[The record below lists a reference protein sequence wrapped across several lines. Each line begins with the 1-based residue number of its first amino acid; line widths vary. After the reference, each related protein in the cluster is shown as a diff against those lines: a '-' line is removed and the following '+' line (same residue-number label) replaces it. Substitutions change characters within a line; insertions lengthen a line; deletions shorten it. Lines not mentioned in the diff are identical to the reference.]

1 MSQGGAITSLVPSLS
16 NATPALAFRAQMS
29 SDVHLPQETGSHLA
43 EAWPTVRTHNMEKN
57 EIKGTVR
64 KG

>member
-16 NATPALAFRAQMS
+16 NATPALALRAQMS
-29 SDVHLPQETGSHLA
+29 SDVLPQETGSHLT
-43 EAWPTVRTHNMEKN
+43 EAWPTVRTHNMGKN
-57 EIKGTVR
+57 EIKGTVW